1 MANQGMQRSGGGA
14 VYREINVNSRR
25 PLIPT
30 DYEVLGLQVAAATFL
45 DFVFLHD
52 KCSHWVPSSE
62 PHVGRSPRRS
72 AAERMATDM
81 RGRRLA
87 PVPLLVSFEGVV
99 LRAEVTANL
108 SRMVD

>member
-1 MANQGMQRSGGGA
+1 MHPSRGGWSSCQLKI
-14 VYREINVNSRR
+14 VSRGWVM
-25 PLIPT
+25 PA